1 VNVFFYIAII
11 LQTYKPTGEAHLIL
25 FAIAGHF
32 EEVYNL
38 INLRKEVT
46 KMGKSNSSVVT
57 ETQPSASASPLD
69 GIEVKA
75 DTPEPTADE
84 LGRLRD
90 ILFGSQSRTLEKRL
104 SDLETGLRSLR
115 QEMTNLVQ
123 DQIGT
128 LSESTNAQFTETRR
142 DFNEKLDKQGT
153 DQSAQLR
160 ASQKDLTEKLD
171 RQSAEQSSQLQ
182 AGQKQLSDNL
192 EKLAADLLRQL
203 RETHKELSDRL
214 DKQSAEQT
222 ERTRTLQSEA
232 RQRDDSLRQELLSMA
247 ASLENKKT
255 SRQDLGQMLME
266 LGLRLRQEAD
276 NS

>member
-1 VNVFFYIAII
+1 
-11 LQTYKPTGEAHLIL
+11 
-25 FAIAGHF
+25 
-32 EEVYNL
+32 
-38 INLRKEVT
+38 
-46 KMGKSNSSVVT
+46 MSKSNSSST
-57 ETQPSASASPLD
+57 IEIQPVSSLPLES
-69 GIEVKA
+69 IEVKT

-104 SDLETGLRSLR
+104 SDLETGLRSSR
-115 QEMTNLVQ
+115 QEMTNLLQ

-128 LSESTNAQFTETRR
+128 LSEFTNGQFTETRR
-142 DFNEKLDKQGT
+142 EFSEKLDKQST

-160 ASQKDLTEKLD
+160 VAQKDLSERLD
-171 RQSAEQSSQLQ
+171 KQTAEQASQLQ
-182 AGQKQLSDNL
+182 AVQKQLSDNL
-192 EKLAADLLRQL
+192 EKLAADLMRQL

-222 ERTRTLQSEA
+222 ERMRTLQSEA

-247 ASLENKKT
+247 ASLDNKKA

-266 LGLRLRQEAD
+266 LGLRLRQESE

>member
-1 VNVFFYIAII
+1 
-11 LQTYKPTGEAHLIL
+11 
-25 FAIAGHF
+25 
-32 EEVYNL
+32 
-38 INLRKEVT
+38 
-46 KMGKSNSSVVT
+46 MSKSNSSTAT
-57 ETQPSASASPLD
+57 EIQPVSLSAPLAD
-69 GIEVKA
+69 IEVKMDA
-75 DTPEPTADE
+75 PEPTADE

-115 QEMTNLVQ
+115 QEMTNQLQ

-128 LSESTNAQFTETRR
+128 LSESTGAQFTESRR

-153 DQSAQLR
+153 DQSTQLR
-160 ASQKDLTEKLD
+160 VAQKDLAERLD
-171 RQSAEQSSQLQ
+171 RQTAEQSTQLQ
-182 AGQKQLSDNL
+182 AVQKQLTDNL
-192 EKLAADLLRQL
+192 EKFAADLLRQL

-214 DKQSAEQT
+214 DKQSAEQA

-266 LGLRLRQEAD
+266 LGLRLRQE
-276 NS
+276 SESS